1 MKGALYAK
9 MVSGDLRG
17 AGSTPSLVNQ
27 VATYLVGSDSLIK
40 DERRQMKLA
49 IL

>member
-1 MKGALYAK
+1 

-40 DERRQMKLA
+40 DTVVRLNFCRSSD
-49 IL
+49 